1 LGKVRPGINEQMRPF
16 LTLLVGATLLLGSFA
31 IWGDYF
37 EGLFN
42 EESVSFQP
50 TSKTAAFVILILI
63 SDIIL
68 PIPVTIILATLGMTY
83 GPLVGGFIGTIGT
96 FAAGS
101 IAYCLCRLTNHRITG
116 FLLGKKG
123 VKHIELAF
131 RKHGGWAVALSRW
144 MAILPELVSCCA
156 GLVRMPARHYFPAL
170 ICGVTPMSFTYAWI
184 GSTKAM
190 ERHTFLGMIL
200 SATIPLVLW
209 AVINRLL
216 QKNLLIN
223 HEHHSSR

>member
-1 LGKVRPGINEQMRPF
+1 MRPF

>member
-1 LGKVRPGINEQMRPF
+1 MRPF

-50 TSKTAAFVILILI
+50 TSKTAAFVILILT

-83 GPLVGGFIGTIGT
+83 GPLAGGFIGTIGT

-116 FLLGKKG
+116 FLLGEKG

>member
-1 LGKVRPGINEQMRPF
+1 MRPF

-83 GPLVGGFIGTIGT
+83 GPLAGGFIGTIGT

-116 FLLGKKG
+116 FLLGEKG

-131 RKHGGWAVALSRW
+131 RRHGGWAVALSRW

>member
-170 ICGVTPMSFTYAWI
+170 ICGVTPMSLAPQKPWRDI
-184 GSTKAM
+184 
-190 ERHTFLGMIL
+190 HFL
-200 SATIPLVLW
+200 
-209 AVINRLL
+209 
-216 QKNLLIN
+216 
-223 HEHHSSR
+223 E